1 MIDQAPEALVIP
13 LSNSPGQ
20 GWKQHY
26 PERHP
31 DQADRHLQ
39 GGEGH
44 RVDGQRPVPRH
55 ARGKERIHQE
65 DELRY
70 AQP

>member
-31 DQADRHLQ
+31 DQADGTCRA
-39 GGEGH
+39 
-44 RVDGQRPVPRH
+44 VKATV
-55 ARGKERIHQE
+55 
-65 DELRY
+65 
-70 AQP
+70 